1 MSKRYPSFAEPPL
14 VTRGSSFSFVLEE
27 VDKEAL
33 GTSGTSVTSVTSVTS
48 GTPVTSVT
56 SGTSGTPGASVT
68 SVTSGT
74 AARLARM
81 PSSTG
86 PIRSHRGLHS
96 TIRQSTRNLMHSPEI
111 YTFTQL
117 VAAMN
122 GMLEHGNSK
131 IKWFPDKE
139 VIKRKSDASPTK
151 DYLFRST
158 DYEYDQI
165 LKLRN
170 DIIDWI
176 ESRELSI
183 EYMNVLVVDVANA
196 VFAIQEKYPSLSNKK
211 QLNEL
216 HNMLQDI
223 QYRHGC
229 NVIILSIQ
237 NHYIEKPEYYDF
249 ISKLQRI
256 FGINIFII
264 TAHNRASSDDLN
276 GVLTIEILRDLYI
289 DYKFLTGDYLMDY
302 LLEDLPIMFIPEI
315 DKNVIDPK
323 VWLGI
328 KVPLLRSTE
337 LENHFRTFKERRE
350 RERERREQE
359 RERER
364 RERRQRRE
372 RERERQERE
381 RRTRGGTNKN
391 KYTRKIKNSKKV
403 KTLHKKRN
411 TSKKVLKKY
420 NKNYKKK
427 TLRRKNK

>member
-56 SGTSGTPGASVT
+56 SGTPGA

-96 TIRQSTRNLMHSPEI
+96 PIRQSTRNLMHSPEI

-183 EYMNVLVVDVANA
+183 EYMNGLVVDVANA

-276 GVLTIEILRDLYI
+276 GVLTMEILRARNI
-289 DYKFLTGDYLMDY
+289 KYKFLTGDYLMDY
-302 LLEDLPIMFIPEI
+302 LLDDLPIMFIPEI
-315 DKNVIDPK
+315 AENVIDPK
-323 VWLGI
+323 VWL
-328 KVPLLRSTE
+328 RSKPRSERDSE
-337 LENHFRTFKERRE
+337 LAAHFVNFIARRE
-350 RERERREQE
+350 
-359 RERER
+359 

-372 RERERQERE
+372 RG
-381 RRTRGGTNKN
+381 TRGGTNKN
-391 KYTRKIKNSKKV
+391 NYTRKIKNSKKV